1 MFDDYEPER
10 WPTLRERLCSDG
22 FSFPEYRIKL
32 SHLRRIHR
40 AIFYG
45 RLEKLEYLLLT
56 RSDVNKRD
64 KKERTPLHLACATG
78 QPDMVSLLVSARC
91 ELNLYDLHRIKRT
104 YLIGYLYI
112 TNTSMI
118 ETLLFYGTDIEECSK
133 YEYQP
138 LLLAVSRAK
147 VNMVEFLLKKNA
159 NVNAVDFLNR
169 SALILAVTLGEKD
182 IVILLLKQHNID
194 VFSRDAYG
202 KTAEDYAIETHNK
215 VIFRLISEYKREKT
229 SEELPI
235 NSNPVSSQKQ
245 PALKQ
250 DSPYQK
256 KKRKVDIMQKK
267 SMVIQRF
274 WLHFFK

>member
-1 MFDDYEPER
+1 
-10 WPTLRERLCSDG
+10 
-22 FSFPEYRIKL
+22 
-32 SHLRRIHR
+32 
-40 AIFYG
+40 
-45 RLEKLEYLLLT
+45 
-56 RSDVNKRD
+56 
-64 KKERTPLHLACATG
+64 
-78 QPDMVSLLVSARC
+78 MVSLLVSARC
-91 ELNLYDLHRIKRT
+91 ELNLYDRECRTPLIKAVQLRQEVCATILLKNGADPNIMDFFGRTALH
-104 YLIGYLYI
+104 YAVY
-112 TNTSMI
+112 NEDTSMI

-202 KTAEDYAIETHNK
+202 KTAEDYAIETRNK

-245 PALKQ
+245 PALK
-250 DSPYQK
+250 
-256 KKRKVDIMQKK
+256 
-267 SMVIQRF
+267 VIKISF
-274 WLHFFK
+274 IF